1 MMAYGMPPPS
11 RPAAFPV
18 QIPQMRPPHVS
29 NRLIRPPAHI
39 EPPKLSVAPS
49 GATIAVAKAA
59 SVAVPPSMGSSGAAV
74 AGGPISA
81 ASRSKQGL
89 EKILDTLSKMFPDV
103 KRFVL
108 RPFTHIR
115 VSN

>member
-1 MMAYGMPPPS
+1 
-11 RPAAFPV
+11 
-18 QIPQMRPPHVS
+18 
-29 NRLIRPPAHI
+29 
-39 EPPKLSVAPS
+39 
-49 GATIAVAKAA
+49 
-59 SVAVPPSMGSSGAAV
+59 MGSSGAAV